1 MRKTLIAAVCAVSLV
16 ATMPIA
22 SAHDTGHRHHH
33 GSDHHSKHGHRHN
46 HSDVGIAVAIGAA
59 ALIAA
64 AASAKAHENSDVYQY
79 HHGYG
84 SRDNAI
90 AACLHK
96 AQRRVAR
103 RGGHGVTI
111 KRVRR
116 ANYNGSSWDVRL
128 AIKSRWPGRVRRNNV
143 ARCDVVAN
151 RVRNFRLR

>member
-1 MRKTLIAAVCAVSLV
+1 MRKTLFAAFCAVSLV
-16 ATMPIA
+16 AAMPIA

-33 GSDHHSKHGHRHN
+33 GADHHSKHGHRHN
-46 HSDVGIAVAIGAA
+46 HSDTGIAIAVGAIG
-59 ALIAA
+59 LIAA
-64 AASAKAHENSDVYQY
+64 AAAAKAHEGNPNYGY

-84 SRDNAI
+84 GRDNAI